1 MTRWQQGADLKSKQL
16 KAAFIILKQM
26 RVRILRTALSN
37 FKRGFTFYRQD
48 QYNFRRADEIRHR
61 LAFRIKKRI
70 YSAMGR
76 YSNRKSM
83 QVLALRYLLKTI
95 HRHQLVRG
103 MLAWQ
108 KYLLCTLEQSLLN
121 QEKFQVV
128 IMDRLQSE
136 LSTVSDTKNEIDIVN
151 KKFRGALL
159 TGAS

>member
-1 MTRWQQGADLKSKQL
+1 
-16 KAAFIILKQM
+16 
-26 RVRILRTALSN
+26 
-37 FKRGFTFYRQD
+37 
-48 QYNFRRADEIRHR
+48 
-61 LAFRIKKRI
+61 
-70 YSAMGR
+70 
-76 YSNRKSM
+76 
-83 QVLALRYLLKTI
+83 
-95 HRHQLVRG
+95 

-108 KYLLCTLEQSLLN
+108 KYLLCTLELSLLN